1 MTPRRD
7 KPPREI
13 VLERI
18 EFYGDV
24 GATASEISDET
35 LLSLREIKQIIE
47 KLADEGSIMRN
58 GLHRHCGKKKREHAV
73 VWIGTQ
79 YARAS

>member
-1 MTPRRD
+1 MKPRRD
-7 KPPREI
+7 KPPREV

-18 EFYGDV
+18 EFYQDL

-35 LLSLREIKQIIE
+35 LLPLREIKVVIE
-47 KLADEGSIMRN
+47 NLADEGSIRRS
-58 GLHRHCGKKKREHAV
+58 GVYRHCGKKQREHAV
-73 VWIGTQ
+73 VWVGAQ